1 MSDKELA
8 IDEAM
13 PPDEYPPEEQGTRRA
28 ELLAGIEV
36 ALEEVRR
43 GDTIPIEEVMREME
57 EWVHQ

>member
-1 MSDKELA
+1 MILKA
-8 IDEAM
+8 ISKL
-13 PPDEYPPEEQGTRRA
+13 PDDVSMAEIFRRV
-28 ELLAGIEV
+28 EFLAGIEV